1 MSELNISNNDEN
13 NKIKIDK
20 FVESD
25 PLFDL
30 INQHKKRLYEIK
42 EWQNKFNNSNL
53 IDFNKEEK
61 NSNIKDEAVDDKTK
75 KEKKYNKENLEN
87 NIKLVKDFLKIN
99 SLNSNINTDN
109 NEESSITINNINY
122 NNIINTNNENNIN
135 DISYSII
142 KEATKK
148 DSEKNNLI
156 EQNDYINTGFNF
168 NSKYKLENINSIN
181 ISNTKRTIN
190 DLTYGQNNNEIKT
203 LKYKLEKKRIKI
215 KNLKSNIELLKQ
227 ENQNLKKYIK
237 EIEKKMEDI
246 DNNVINQR
254 NIINKEQELL
264 NKIKIL
270 TQEIKE
276 KNEEIERMKNID
288 KIKIKDIQTL
298 NQKCRD
304 SEIIS
309 NENKEKINLLN
320 EENKNLNNK
329 INNIDKIMFTINYF
343 IKKINNMIP
352 CLCLK
357 EDFDGI
363 KEPSELQKFFI
374 EIEHFINEYIIYNS
388 NKKSEFFL
396 DFERNKIN
404 NNNFLKNI
412 DKEREKEELQAK
424 INEINQQNII
434 LLKEIQEKKISNKI
448 KKDKN
453 NINSKRKNNTKKKV
467 FK

>member
-1 MSELNISNNDEN
+1 MSELNNSSTEEN
-13 NKIKIDK
+13 NKDIIEVK
-20 FVESD
+20 SD

-30 INQHKKRLYEIK
+30 IKQHKKRLNEIK
-42 EWQNKFNNSNL
+42 DWQNKFNNSNL
-53 IDFNKEEK
+53 VDFDKENK
-61 NSNIKDEAVDDKTK
+61 NNNIKEDVIDNKTK
-75 KEKKYNKENLEN
+75 EEKKYNKENLKN
-87 NIKLVKDFLKIN
+87 TIKLVKDFLKLN

-109 NEESSITINNINY
+109 NEETSINY
-122 NNIINTNNENNIN
+122 NIINTNNENNMN
-135 DISYSII
+135 DISSYSL
-142 KEATKK
+142 TKK
-148 DSEKNNLI
+148 DIEKNNQI
-156 EQNDYINTGFNF
+156 EKNEFINTGYNF
-168 NSKYKLENINSIN
+168 KSKYKLENINSIN
-181 ISNTKRTIN
+181 ISNTKRTTN
-190 DLTYGQNNNEIKT
+190 DLTNRQNISEIKSIE
-203 LKYKLEKKRIKI
+203 YKLEKKRIKI
-215 KNLKSNIELLKQ
+215 RNLKSNIELLKK
-227 ENQNLKKYIK
+227 ENQNLKKYIN
-237 EIEKKMEDI
+237 ELEKKVENI
-246 DNNVINQR
+246 DNNTINQR

-270 TQEIKE
+270 TQEIQE

-309 NENKEKINLLN
+309 NENKEKINILN
-320 EENKNLNNK
+320 EENNNLKNK

-343 IKKINNMIP
+343 TKKINNLIP

-357 EDFDGI
+357 EDFDVI

-374 EIEHFINEYIIYNS
+374 ELENFINEYIIYNS

-396 DFERNKIN
+396 EFEKNKN
-404 NNNFLKNI
+404 NNQFFKNI
-412 DKEREKEELQAK
+412 DKEKEKEEIQAK

-453 NINSKRKNNTKKKV
+453 NKNNSKGKNNIKKKA